1 LSTPVL
7 TVEPRSPSRSQ
18 GKSIT
23 KNYAKRKLNPSVTSP
38 KSPRTFFLLK
48 TMIDVS
54 KRNYDLKSRCS
65 VKTHPHSLAL
75 RSKPE
80 KNNAFTLVLILVS
93 NLVFH
98 VPGKPTEETRGERA
112 AGIGGGCQQTRIAL
126 SRHNIKMS

>member
-1 LSTPVL
+1 
-7 TVEPRSPSRSQ
+7 
-18 GKSIT
+18 
-23 KNYAKRKLNPSVTSP
+23 
-38 KSPRTFFLLK
+38 
-48 TMIDVS
+48 MIDVS

-80 KNNAFTLVLILVS
+80 KTNAFTLVLILVS

-112 AGIGGGCQQTRIAL
+112 AGIGGGSQQPRIPL
-126 SRHNIKMS
+126 SLHTLKMTLLKRL